1 MSVAAALPLPFD
13 LSVAPDGYAWWYLD
27 AIADDGVHGLT
38 VIFFIG
44 SVFSPFYARARRR
57 GATPPE
63 QHCAVNC
70 IFYGPTRRW
79 AFSEYDVHALSR
91 DASHLAIGSSRMHW
105 QGDRLEIVIDERC
118 MPLPWPLRGALRV
131 TPTPLVDCRVALDSG
146 AHHHWQPLA
155 PRANVEVDMDTP
167 ALHWAGS
174 GYLDSNHGDR
184 PLERDFQAWCWSR
197 SVGDDDDTH
206 VLYDVLPRD
215 GQRRVHALTFPAA
228 GGFASLTA
236 PAPVALPATSVWR
249 MARHTRSSSGV
260 ARVCA
265 TWEDTPFYARS
276 LIEHELDGVTR
287 RAVHESLSL
296 DRFTRPWVQRLLPFR
311 ARRVG
316 R

>member
-1 MSVAAALPLPFD
+1 MSVAALPLPFD
-13 LSVAPDGYAWWYLD
+13 LAVAPDGYAWWYLD
-27 AIADDGVHGLT
+27 AVADDGDHGLT

-57 GATPPE
+57 GPTPAE

-70 IFYGPTRRW
+70 ILYGPTRRW
-79 AFSEYDVHALSR
+79 AFSEYGARALTRHATR
-91 DASHLAIGSSRMHW
+91 LAIHDSHMHW
-105 QGDRLEIVIDERC
+105 QGDSLEIVIDERC
-118 MPLPWPLRGALRV
+118 MPVPRPLRGVVRV
-131 TPTPLVDCRVALDSG
+131 TPTPLVECHVALDSG
-146 AHHHWQPLA
+146 AHHHWRPLA
-155 PRANVEVDMDTP
+155 PRARVEVDMDAP
-167 ALHWAGS
+167 ALRWAGS

-184 PLERDFQAWCWSR
+184 PLERDFESWCWSR
-197 SVGDDDDTH
+197 SVGGDDTR

-215 GQRRVHALTFPAA
+215 GQRRVHALAFPTTDGVAN
-228 GGFASLTA
+228 LTA
-236 PAPVALPATSVWR
+236 LVPVALPATSTWR
-249 MARHTRSSSGV
+249 MARHTRSTSGA

-296 DRFTRPWVQRLLPFR
+296 ERFMRPWVQCLLPFR